1 MEGLMRI
8 ALRSGIVAWA
18 LAAAVLFACGKKEK
32 AEPPAPA
39 ATGVATDTSTA
50 PVATA
55 PSAATPE
62 APAAAPGTPAPAA
75 PEAPAA
81 DRAAPAADR
90 AAPAAALAP
99 ADVDAYRR
107 GQETELARVEK
118 LLAELAAAK
127 DDAEKEGIVAQLNN
141 RAASEEQGAQAAKM
155 DVVRYRAV
163 SATVDDMIMRW
174 RRSVFVSRMMQDT
187 TRIATLPPEKQAQVR
202 AALAAA
208 KTPYAGLPQ
217 ETIDAVAPR
226 VAELDSLHV
235 ITGSL
240 VNQAVRAAK
249 APAEGG
255 SDDSGGH

>member
-1 MEGLMRI
+1 MHI
-8 ALRSGIVAWA
+8 AFRPTILVFA
-18 LAAAVLFACGKKEK
+18 LAAAGLLACGKKEK

-39 ATGVATDTSTA
+39 AIGTAADSSTA

-55 PSAATPE
+55 PFAAAPAAPAAAPGAPAPATPE
-62 APAAAPGTPAPAA
+62 APAAERGAPAPAPAPAA
-75 PEAPAA
+75 AVAVAA
-81 DRAAPAADR
+81 
-90 AAPAAALAP
+90 

-107 GQETELARVEK
+107 GQEAELARVEK
-118 LLAELAAAK
+118 LLDELAAAK

-141 RAASEEQGAQAAKM
+141 RTASEEHGAQAAVM
-155 DVVRYRAV
+155 DLARYRAV

-174 RRSVFVSRMMQDT
+174 RRSVFVSRMVQDT
-187 TRIATLPPEKQAQVR
+187 TRIATLSPERQAQVR

-240 VNQAVRAAK
+240 VNQAVRAAQ
-249 APAEGG
+249 APAGG
-255 SDDSGGH
+255 GGGH